1 MNYTL
6 VARIVAVLLLVV
18 SSFMLLPI
26 LVAVYYREYDIIPSF
41 FAAMLSTATL
51 AITVFAVTERPDRQ
65 LGTRDGFLMVT
76 LSWLGAAA
84 VGAAPFYLSGSIPRY
99 TDAFFETM
107 SGFSTTGATIL
118 TEIEALP
125 YAVLFWRSLTH
136 WLGGMGIIVLTV
148 AIFPIL
154 GVGGLQLIKAEVP
167 GPTVDKI
174 TPKITETAKTLWL
187 IYLALTVAQTLLLM
201 LGGLNLFEGLTHT
214 FGTLATGGFHVKDAS
229 VGHYGSRYINVVTTV
244 FMLMAGVNF
253 ILYFKTVT
261 GRARA
266 VTGDSE
272 LKAYLSI
279 FLVVA
284 LAISIALRLQGT
296 YEDFLTSL
304 EHGAFQVASILTTT
318 GYVTA
323 DFELWPSQAQTLLL
337 MMMFFGGCSGS
348 TGGGVKIVRILTLVK
363 LGLSEMKYLLHPRGV
378 FSVRLSGLP
387 VRKNAIYALAGFL
400 VLYLMSLLV
409 TTVVV
414 GSSGV
419 DLMSA
424 FSTALATLGNIGP
437 GFGMIGATEN
447 YAHYPD
453 YVKWFLSVVMMMG
466 RLEIFTV
473 LILFTPRFWK
483 P

>member
-1 MNYTL
+1 MNLKL
-6 VARIVAVLLLVV
+6 VARIVAILLLVV
-18 SSFMLLPI
+18 SSFMLLPVF
-26 LVAVYYREYDIIPSF
+26 VAIYYREYELIPSF
-41 FAAMLSTATL
+41 LATILSTATL
-51 AITVFAVTERPDRQ
+51 TLTAFAVTGPSDRQ

-76 LSWLGAAA
+76 LSWLGSAAI
-84 VGAAPFYLSGSIPRY
+84 GAAPFYLSGSIPRY

-125 YAVLFWRSLTH
+125 YAILFWRSLTH

-187 IYLALTVAQTLLLM
+187 IYLVLTVAQTLLLM
-201 LGGLNLFEGLTHT
+201 LGGLSLFEGLTHT
-214 FGTLATGGFHVKDAS
+214 FGTLATGGFHVKNAS
-229 VGHYGSRYINVVTTV
+229 VGHYGSSYINVVTTV

-261 GRARA
+261 GRVRS

-272 LKAYLSI
+272 LKAYLAI
-279 FLVVA
+279 FAATA
-284 LAISIALRLQGT
+284 LAISAALRMQNT
-296 YEDFLTSL
+296 YGDFLTSL
-304 EHGAFQVASILTTT
+304 EHGAFQAASILTTT
-318 GYVTA
+318 GFVTA
-323 DFELWPSQAQTLLL
+323 DFELWPPLAKALLL
-337 MMMFFGGCSGS
+337 MLMFFGGCSGS

-387 VRKNAIYALAGFL
+387 VPKNAIYALAGFL

-414 GSSGV
+414 SSSGV
-419 DLMSA
+419 DILSA
-424 FSTALATLGNIGP
+424 FATALVTLGNIGP
-437 GFGMIGATEN
+437 GFGVVGATEN

-483 P
+483 Q